1 MIITKKA
8 LSKHILAA
16 IFLSVFSLVTIMS
29 ILPARADQSLI
40 DSQTG
45 LNDIGAVYGNTTP
58 QDVRTLVGKIINIAL
73 EFLGVIFLALIV
85 FAGFQYMTSGGN
97 EEQTKKAVALLKNA
111 VIGLVIILAAWLIT
125 RFTIIILNKTVNN
138 NIDYRTYYPY
148 GN

>member
-1 MIITKKA
+1 MIITNKS
-8 LSKHILAA
+8 LTKHVLAA
-16 IFLSVFSLVTIMS
+16 VFLSVFALATIMS
-29 ILPARADQSLI
+29 VLPARADQSLI

-58 QDVRTLVGKIINIAL
+58 QDIRTIVGKIINIVL
-73 EFLGVIFLALIV
+73 GFLGVIFLALTV

-97 EEQTKKAVALLKNA
+97 EEKNKKAIALLTNA

-138 NIDYRTYYPY
+138 NVDYKTYYPY